1 MFYCYKVTC
10 KVNGKSY
17 IGITGQT
24 VLARFSAHVRCARR
38 GTGLAFHRAIRKY
51 GVDAFSLVELS
62 RHNSRDDA
70 IKAEM
75 SCIEMLN
82 TVVPNG
88 YNMTPGGDGVL
99 SMTKESREKH
109 RKSLIEKHQDP
120 EYKERHSAG
129 CRRAMTPERIKKIAS
144 IHKGKP
150 MHPNAAKAIKA
161 VKQTPEYKKIAS
173 EAAKRTWEIEGYK
186 ESWVQ
191 SKLEKHILKAKRFPM
206 RDDGLIFSST
216 RSAASHMKNEGHEK
230 AAPNNIC
237 LACNGKYK
245 TSCGHRWSWI
255 DGDDARM
262 RGGILS

>member
-17 IGITGQT
+17 IGMTGQT

-38 GTGLAFHRAIRKY
+38 ESRLAFHRAIRKY
-51 GVDAFSLVELS
+51 GPDAFSLVELS
-62 RHNSRDDA
+62 RHSSRDGA
-70 IKAEM
+70 IKAEI

-82 TVVPNG
+82 TIVPNG
-88 YNMTPGGDGVL
+88 YNMTPGGEGVL

-109 RKSLIEKHQDP
+109 RKSLTEKHQDP

-144 IHKGKP
+144 IRKGKP
-150 MHPNAAKAIKA
+150 MHPNAAAAIRE
-161 VKQTPEYKKIAS
+161 VKKTDEYREIARK
-173 EAAKRTWEIEGYK
+173 AAKRTWDQPGYK
-186 ESWVQ
+186 EAWIQ
-191 SKLEKHILKAKRFPM
+191 AKLEKHILKAKRFPM

-216 RSAASHMKNEGHEK
+216 RSAADHMRNEGHEK

-245 TSCGHRWSWI
+245 TSYGHHWSWI
-255 DGDDARM
+255 NGDDARKK
-262 RGGILS
+262 GGILS